1 MRVWV
6 VAGMMALAGAASA
19 QDGARV
25 VTLAKI
31 RDHRA
36 AGAFIRVE
44 NVTIV
49 RFSSSKGG
57 VASDATG
64 SVRFDDVGM
73 PPRTISHL
81 ERYCSGA
88 RTGQDRGECRGAL
101 EFTINPRDGDH
112 GSFTISDADFIP
124 EN

>member
-1 MRVWV
+1 MWVWI

-25 VTLAKI
+25 VTLAKVK
-31 RDHRA
+31 DHRA

-88 RTGQDRGECRGAL
+88 HTGQDRGECRGAL

>member
-1 MRVWV
+1 MRLWV
-6 VAGMMALAGAASA
+6 VAGLMALAGAASA

-25 VTLAKI
+25 VTLATIKG
-31 RDHRA
+31 HRA
-36 AGAFIRVE
+36 AGEFIRVE

-49 RFSSSKGG
+49 RFSTSKGG

-64 SVRFDDVGM
+64 SVRFDDIGM

-88 RTGQDRGECRGAL
+88 HTGQDRGECRGAL

-112 GSFTISDADFIP
+112 GSFTISDVDFIP
-124 EN
+124 QG